1 MDLSEV
7 YSSKVSGKFAASSL
21 SFGGEMPNIQRD
33 PFFDKLEN
41 KVLSKFN
48 EILDEN
54 EDKNETTK
62 EITFAVSSTINTF
75 GFEDALKELISL
87 KNKGVT
93 SS

>member
-1 MDLSEV
+1 MDLGEV
-7 YSSKVSGKFAASSL
+7 YSSRVSGKFAASSL
-21 SFGGEMPNIQRD
+21 SFGGQIPNIERD

-41 KVLSKFN
+41 SVLSKFN
-48 EILDEN
+48 EILDIN
-54 EDKNETTK
+54 EDKNEIVPVISNT
-62 EITFAVSSTINTF
+62 ITTF

>member
-7 YSSKVSGKFAASSL
+7 YSSRVSGKSNISSL
-21 SFGGEMPNIQRD
+21 CFGGQMPNIERD

-41 KVLSKFN
+41 NVLSKFN
-48 EILDEN
+48 EILDIN
-54 EDKNETTK
+54 EEKNENTR
-62 EITFAVSSTINTF
+62 EITFAVSNTINTL

-87 KNKGVT
+87 KNKGLT

>member
-7 YSSKVSGKFAASSL
+7 YSSRVSGKSNISSL
-21 SFGGEMPNIQRD
+21 SFGGQMPNIERD

-41 KVLSKFN
+41 NVLSKFN
-48 EILDEN
+48 EILDINENIN
-54 EDKNETTK
+54 EDAK
-62 EITFAVSSTINTF
+62 EITFATTNVISTL

-87 KNKGVT
+87 KNKSLT